1 MANNPSFH
9 PTFGLLRGFDVA
21 LWEDSVDLDRSSRV
35 TAKVLAELEK
45 VEEPFLCYLH
55 YLRPHVPYDAHQ
67 EIRAIFGR
75 QEEPIFDETR
85 AVNDGRVAMTEELLK
100 GMRADYDSSLRMVDA
115 EVGKLTDF
123 LAESELL
130 ERTVVLIMSDHGE
143 AFGEHGM
150 VDHVWTVYDEMT
162 HIPLIVHYPKS
173 FPEGKNPNLVDTVDL
188 FPTLCELAGVAPPAT
203 VQGRS
208 LLGEPREYIFSRSLQ
223 ETPSFAVRSLRHKMI
238 RSADGKRSEFYDLR
252 TDRGEMRPLE
262 SDEIVDGHRQQ
273 SGEMESVWTRW
284 LGLCLS
290 QRQEAEAVDT
300 LDADLIFRLKSLGYL
315 Q

>member
-1 MANNPSFH
+1 M
-9 PTFGLLRGFDVA
+9 
-21 LWEDSVDLDRSSRV
+21 
-35 TAKVLAELEK
+35 EK

-85 AVNDGRVAMTEELLK
+85 AVNDGRGAMTEELLK

-123 LAESELL
+123 LVESELL

-150 VDHVWTVYDEMT
+150 VDHVWTVYDEMI
-162 HIPLIVHYPKS
+162 HVPLIIRYPRS
-173 FPEGKNPNLVDTVDL
+173 FREGRNSNLVDTVDL
-188 FPTLCELAGVAPPAT
+188 FPTLCELAGIAPPAT

-208 LLGEPREYIFSRSLQ
+208 LLGEPREYVFSRSLQ
-223 ETPSFAVRSLRHKMI
+223 ETPSFAIRSLRHKMI
-238 RSADGKRSEFYDLR
+238 RSADGKLSEFYDLR
-252 TDRGEMRPLE
+252 TDRGEMHPLE
-262 SDEIVDGHRQQ
+262 SDEISAGQREQF
-273 SGEMESVWTRW
+273 GEMESAWTRW

-290 QRQEAEAVDT
+290 QGQEAEAVGA
-300 LDADLIFRLKSLGYL
+300 LDADLISRLKSLGYL